1 MSGEDDNEMR
11 FLLFKVW
18 CHGQSLAPPLLGV
31 LCFFSSSLSTLEAV
45 CIMILLT
52 VWPVVSWKAM
62 QRPNFHRVVVG
73 GLVVELIYSYILV
86 VTPARNA
93 STVELLLFIAT
104 VLLMVE
110 TFAYLLVMF
119 WNRAW
124 FMQSSSPSSRLMVT
138 TDDGFIDRYQVV

>member
-1 MSGEDDNEMR
+1 MSGEDDNETR
-11 FLLFKVW
+11 FLLYKVW

-31 LCFFSSSLSTLEAV
+31 LCFFSSSISTLEAV
-45 CIMILLT
+45 SVMILLSI
-52 VWPVVSWKAM
+52 WPVVSWKAM
-62 QRPNFHRVVVG
+62 QRPNLHRVVVG
-73 GLVVELIYSYILV
+73 GLVVELIYSYILA

-93 STVELLLFIAT
+93 STFELLLFIAT

-124 FMQSSSPSSRLMVT
+124 FIQSLSPLSRMMVT
-138 TDDGFIDRYQVV
+138 TDDGFIDRIQVV

>member
-1 MSGEDDNEMR
+1 MSGEDDNETR
-11 FLLFKVW
+11 FLLYKVW

-31 LCFFSSSLSTLEAV
+31 LCFFSSSISTLEAV
-45 CIMILLT
+45 SVMILLSI
-52 VWPVVSWKAM
+52 WPVVSWNAM
-62 QRPNFHRVVVG
+62 QRPNLHRVVVG
-73 GLVVELIYSYILV
+73 GLVVELIYSYILA

-93 STVELLLFIAT
+93 STFELLLFIAT

-124 FMQSSSPSSRLMVT
+124 FIQSSSPLSRMMVT
-138 TDDGFIDRYQVV
+138 TDDGFIDRIQVV

>member
-1 MSGEDDNEMR
+1 
-11 FLLFKVW
+11 
-18 CHGQSLAPPLLGV
+18 
-31 LCFFSSSLSTLEAV
+31 
-45 CIMILLT
+45 
-52 VWPVVSWKAM
+52 
-62 QRPNFHRVVVG
+62 VVG

-104 VLLMVE
+104 VLLIVE